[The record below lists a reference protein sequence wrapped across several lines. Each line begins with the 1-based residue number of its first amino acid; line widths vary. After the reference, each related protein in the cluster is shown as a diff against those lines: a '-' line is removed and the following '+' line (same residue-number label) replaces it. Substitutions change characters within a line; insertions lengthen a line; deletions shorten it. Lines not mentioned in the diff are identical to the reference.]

1 MEEYKNEKFIKGKYS
16 VRKTELDLYI
26 YKKKKMINKTEL

>member
-1 MEEYKNEKFIKGKYS
+1 MHWVTENKKMEEYKNEKFIKGKYS

-26 YKKKKMINKTEL
+26 